1 MNNKIKLKGENNIM
15 KKSKGRKIFG
25 FIVQCLGAIV
35 SIASGFF
42 SIINGMDMFEESIK
56 TL

>member
-1 MNNKIKLKGENNIM
+1 M

-25 FIVQCLGAIV
+25 CILQCLGAIISV
-35 SIASGFF
+35 ASGIFSIA
-42 SIINGMDMFEESIK
+42 NGMDMFKESIN